1 MQRASWGGAG
11 GGGNG
16 GGGGNSRAWLQSTRV
31 TPPSVTVGQWG
42 AGMIDL
48 HDKIELESDLSFGDI
63 GCLVNEWD
71 QLGGP

>member
-1 MQRASWGGAG
+1 M
-11 GGGNG
+11 
-16 GGGGNSRAWLQSTRV
+16 